1 MDRRE
6 IGGLGLSP
14 RSVEQLERVIDTA
27 DTVLYPAHLVI
38 GGWRMFFA
46 AVILAVSGICYGL
59 WWVCDSTYHFGLM
72 HTVAD
77 AYQNTAALVGEFPFV
92 SAVVVLVVVI
102 PVFWLLLPIF
112 RWFTELLTIIWF
124 SLFSPFV
131 RAPRP
136 GLITAAE
143 ILTRDLGPDD
153 FDFEQI
159 NGVIYGRKR
168 ERRQ

>member
-1 MDRRE
+1 MDKQQ
-6 IGGLGLSP
+6 IGGLELS
-14 RSVEQLERVIDTA
+14 RKSVEQLERVIDTA
-27 DTVLYPAHLVI
+27 DTVLYPAHLMI

-59 WWVCDSTYHFGLM
+59 WWVCDSVYHFGVV
-72 HTVAD
+72 HTFVD
-77 AYQNTAALVGEFPFV
+77 AYHNTAALLKEFPYA
-92 SAVVVLVVVI
+92 SAIVVLVIGI
-102 PVFWLLLPIF
+102 PLCLVLLPAF
-112 RWFTELLTIIWF
+112 RWFTELLTICWL

-143 ILTRDLGPDD
+143 ILTRGYDPDD

-159 NGVIYGRKR
+159 NGVVYGKKR